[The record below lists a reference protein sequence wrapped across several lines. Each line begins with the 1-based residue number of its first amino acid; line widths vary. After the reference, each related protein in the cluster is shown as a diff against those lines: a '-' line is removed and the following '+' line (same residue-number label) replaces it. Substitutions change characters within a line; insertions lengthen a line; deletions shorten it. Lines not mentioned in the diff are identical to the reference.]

1 MRRIIILLALAVA
14 ASAAENPDLL
24 VTTSWLQ
31 QHLRDRQLTIID
43 IGDRASYEAAHIP
56 GARFLAL
63 NDVVVGRNGIPNEV
77 PDPAALEQT
86 LRRAGIPNRGRII
99 LYARDPIA
107 AARVFFTLDYA
118 GHGDDVALLDG
129 GFKKWT
135 SERRNTQ
142 TGPPHEV
149 NVAAFVVRP
158 HPETIV
164 RLTAMRLIAGCAA
177 SMPGNV
183 AIVDARSPDEY
194 IGAVPGASIRHPGHI
209 DYAINVPWNEN
220 FTGGETPVFLPIADL
235 RELYRGAGIH
245 DDASVIT
252 YCRTGMQACVD
263 YFVLRYLGR
272 DVHLYDGSYI
282 EWSEAPLSLAVT
294 AGPSSYK
301 YARNVLPAEAG
312 GAKRGREAFIGL
324 HCHACHQ
331 VAGDNR
337 LPQSTHPGPLLHDL
351 GGLTPQSV
359 ANKIVSRSSSDAEAV
374 YDTPMAPFAD
384 ALTPQQLD
392 DIVAY
397 LRRPQQQK

>member
-1 MRRIIILLALAVA
+1 MRRIIVLLAFAVA

-31 QHLRDRQLTIID
+31 QHLRDRQITIID
-43 IGDRASYEAAHIP
+43 VGDRTSYEAAHIP

-118 GHGDDVALLDG
+118 GRGDDVALLDG

-135 SERRNTQ
+135 SEQRNTQ
-142 TGPPHEV
+142 TGPPRDV

-164 RLTAMRLIAGCAA
+164 RLTAMRMIAGCAA

-194 IGAVPGASIRHPGHI
+194 IGAVAGASIRNPGHI
-209 DYAINVPWNEN
+209 DYAINIPWTRTSPEARRRSSFRSPICARSIAAPASRMMRASSPTAAPACRPASTTSSSATSAATYTSTTARTSSGARCRSPRRHVDVPSEMSSGVDSHVPRAFKKPPDLNEN
-220 FTGGETPVFLPIADL
+220 GQ
-235 RELYRGAGIH
+235 
-245 DDASVIT
+245 AS
-252 YCRTGMQACVD
+252 
-263 YFVLRYLGR
+263 
-272 DVHLYDGSYI
+272 
-282 EWSEAPLSLAVT
+282 P
-294 AGPSSYK
+294 
-301 YARNVLPAEAG
+301 
-312 GAKRGREAFIGL
+312 
-324 HCHACHQ
+324 
-331 VAGDNR
+331 
-337 LPQSTHPGPLLHDL
+337 PGPFLC
-351 GGLTPQSV
+351 P
-359 ANKIVSRSSSDAEAV
+359 AA
-374 YDTPMAPFAD
+374 
-384 ALTPQQLD
+384 
-392 DIVAY
+392 
-397 LRRPQQQK
+397 